1 MIGMKNKVLQKMI
14 SEEELPKTFLRF
26 YFVGLL
32 LFIIPYTRELFFSI
46 TAFTLILVIA
56 CILFH
61 HKEWNKSTVL
71 VFAFIAFS
79 SFFLEVAGVNLGVL
93 FGEYQYDISLGLKL
107 WNTPLIIGL
116 NWVFLVY
123 ASQSIISRFTNNAY
137 LRIVGGASL
146 MIGYDLILELAA
158 PPMQMWHFKT
168 FYPPVENFVT
178 WFVAALFYHTLLVS
192 FKISADNKSAG
203 ALFGIQMLFFAIIS
217 IFSLLFI
224 Q

>member
-1 MIGMKNKVLQKMI
+1 MI

-32 LFIIPYTRELFFSI
+32 LFIIPYTRGLFFSI
-46 TAFTLILVIA
+46 TALTLLLVIG
-56 CILFH
+56 CILYN
-61 HKEWNKSTVL
+61 HKKWNKSTIL
-71 VFAFIAFS
+71 VFTFIALS
-79 SFFLEVAGVNLGVL
+79 SFFLEVAGVNSGVL
-93 FGEYQYDISLGLKL
+93 FGEYQYDVSLGLKL

-123 ASQSIISRFTNNAY
+123 ASQSIISRLTDNAY
-137 LRIVGGASL
+137 LKIIGGASL

-158 PPMQMWHFKT
+158 PPMQMWHFKM

-192 FKISADNKSAG
+192 FNISVDNKSAG
-203 ALFGIQMLFFAIIS
+203 ALFWIQMLFFAIIS